1 MINLHWTVDHSS
13 HTAPPWDYVAEFS
26 DPLANALAS
35 PPLDPSTTTKFHR
48 YTILPNFWS
57 GFNRDGKYPDL
68 TIGSLSIERERF
80 DSYWQYHIEHVNVA
94 SGEHLTLDFT
104 CEDELLRPLRSP
116 WRIQTRNSADGTYDA
131 IEWSGSLAG
140 PSVTLST
147 ARGLSIAA
155 GTIPDPTRLTGLW
168 AFVDILPAL
177 KNDSLD
183 ELTVLDD
190 LEILKF
196 NCCVRPLES
205 WTLETG
211 DAQHTLLGYSLFG
224 EGLPPCY
231 WWVTESGD
239 VVAVSTILATFVLTE
254 RGHGDG

>member
-13 HTAPPWDYVAEFS
+13 HTAPRWDYVAEFS

-35 PPLDPSTTTKFHR
+35 PPLDPSATTKFHR

-57 GFNRDGKYPDL
+57 GFNRDGKDPDL
-68 TIGSLSIERERF
+68 TIGSLSIERERS

-94 SGEHLTLDFT
+94 SGEHLTLDFV
-104 CEDELLRPLRSP
+104 CEDKPLRPLRSP
-116 WRIQTRNSADGTYDA
+116 WRVHAENDADGSYDGIDWTGTLDGGA
-131 IEWSGSLAG
+131 IILTT
-140 PSVTLST
+140 P
-147 ARGLSIAA
+147 RGL
-155 GTIPDPTRLTGLW
+155 TIPVGSVPDPGKLTCLW
-168 AFVDILPAL
+168 TFVDILP
-177 KNDSLD
+177 SLNGRSVSGFS
-183 ELTVLDD
+183 VLED
-190 LEILKF
+190 LEVLKLD
-196 NCCVRPLES
+196 CRVQVLES
-205 WTLETG
+205 WTFESD
-211 DAQHTLLGYSLFG
+211 DAEYTLQGYSLFG